1 MNNYREF
8 NMLELKIS
16 LRNKNEIE
24 RFLLI
29 NIIGIMD
36 SLKEELITIDECEI
50 YLFSPYSINKLCEL
64 KINNEIIS
72 LLEEGTEL
80 EDVESLVPEKLKST
94 IDNLKFR
101 AIDLLSKIS
110 NEEICEYK
118 KWID

>member
-1 MNNYREF
+1 
-8 NMLELKIS
+8 MLELKIS

-36 SLKEELITIDECEI
+36 SLKEELITIDEFEI

-64 KINNEIIS
+64 KINNEIIN
-72 LLEEGTEL
+72 LLKEGTEL